1 VVTQTRGDILVEGFE
16 WGVLNAFLNLFCRVT
31 GGSRWGYRESDSTVW
46 VEEEGRV
53 ERRVVEHL
61 EISVLT
67 RIRDQCIQARCTV
80 GGSTPSVYYRGAPYS
95 NKVNS

>member
-1 VVTQTRGDILVEGFE
+1 MDLGCSHEVVTQTRGDILVEGFE

-53 ERRVVEHL
+53 ERRVVEQ
-61 EISVLT
+61 
-67 RIRDQCIQARCTV
+67 RGD
-80 GGSTPSVYYRGAPYS
+80 GGIASFAL
-95 NKVNS
+95 